1 MILVVRSNTA
11 ASLIARTGA
20 QSTRAT
26 GSEAIRLITETRVLE
41 VTVPGTG
48 L

>member
-1 MILVVRSNTA
+1 MILVVCSNTA
-11 ASLIARTGA
+11 VSLMARTGV
-20 QSTRAT
+20 QSTRAA